1 MLEHSTHDVAIASQI
16 PSVICRGLDARVSD
30 RVAGISSRQAC
41 RARQTVFY
49 EGDPGRYVYE
59 VIAGVLKLCKLLPD
73 GRQQITGFLYPGQL
87 FGLVLHGDY
96 IYTAEA
102 VTDVKLGRFPISQ
115 LDRMADEVPGLGR
128 SLLALTTHELVTAQ
142 EQMLLLG
149 RKSSAEKV
157 ASFLQR
163 LSEANEERGDDPL
176 LLHIPMVRS
185 DIADYLGLTTE
196 TVSRT
201 ITKLKDGAGRGRCL
215 PRPGIAA
222 TRRRRT
228 GGLRGRAVGR
238 HPDDGPADAGTALSL
253 FRRRRSRPARWR
265 TPVPRSVARPLR
277 RRPGRQ
283 VVALR

>member
-96 IYTAEA
+96 VYTAEA

-201 ITKLKDGAGRGRCL
+201 ITKLKTIGVIQLCPRNTVAVRDADRLFDLATGAE
-215 PRPGIAA
+215 
-222 TRRRRT
+222 
-228 GGLRGRAVGR
+228 
-238 HPDDGPADAGTALSL
+238 TA
-253 FRRRRSRPARWR
+253 FAH
-265 TPVPRSVARPLR
+265 
-277 RRPGRQ
+277 
-283 VVALR
+283 